1 MDTTFEPTQ
10 EQIITNNI
18 ENQIKKLRTTPL
30 AKQQLR
36 QFIKAADP
44 EEKRFMLKF
53 FDTKDINDEIERRT
67 QVIQEAVISICNA
80 AENASHSITDL
91 EDAEAFIQ
99 AIISTLRG
107 IAK

>member
-1 MDTTFEPTQ
+1 MDTYTPTK
-10 EQIITNNI
+10 EQIITKDI
-18 ENQIKKLRTTPL
+18 ENKMNRLRTTPL

-44 EEKRFMLKF
+44 DEKRFMLKF
-53 FDTKDINDEIERRT
+53 FDTKDINDEMERRT
-67 QVIQEAVISICNA
+67 QLITEAVNTICNA
-80 AENASHSITDL
+80 AENASHSIKDL

>member
-1 MDTTFEPTQ
+1 MEVYEPTQ
-10 EQIITNNI
+10 EQIITQQM
-18 ENQIKKLRTTPL
+18 EQQIRKLRTTPL

-44 EEKRFMLKF
+44 EEKRIMLKF

-67 QVIQEAVISICNA
+67 QVIQDAVITICNA

>member
-1 MDTTFEPTQ
+1 MDITFEPTQ

-36 QFIKAADP
+36 QFIKAADQ